1 MIKIDKNNTCINE
14 ELDDCETMKL
24 EWFWFN
30 L

>member
-1 MIKIDKNNTCINE
+1 MITNKNNMCINE

-30 L
+30 C